1 MDQKESSLERDIEG
15 TRAVMT
21 EKIEMIESRMNETMD
36 GTKSTINNVME
47 KIQGVQET
55 IDNTKSTI
63 DNILETIK
71 STMEETIER
80 VKYTSKVI
88 EEVDQNPWIM
98 LGSAVLTGYV
108 LGGLQ
113 AAGGEEARSP
123 NQVYISGRKSKKM
136 EMIEK
141 TIDLNIPVRTAYN
154 QWTQF
159 EEFPRFMDGVESVK
173 QLDDTTL
180 QWVAN
185 IGGERKEWRARITEQ
200 IPDQRIAW
208 RSEGGDFTSG
218 IVSFEGLGPNKTR
231 LTVQLNYEP
240 KGMTEKIGDMLGVVS
255 RRVHGDLAR
264 FKDFIESKGHET
276 GAWRGTVR

>member
-1 MDQKESSLERDIEG
+1 
-15 TRAVMT
+15 MT